1 MLGESR
7 SLEAQITAEP
17 IHRRTATEAV
27 VQQLQRLIAQ
37 NQMKVGDQLGSE
49 RDLAAALGVS
59 RSTLREALRVM
70 ESLDILDVRQGKGT
84 FVKQPQSRPF
94 TNLAELGGPERRRLL
109 IQVTE
114 ARRVIDVEAARLAAA
129 NRHLDLIADIRS
141 YFEATLVEPL
151 RTQRE
156 FTMDLAFEQRIALA
170 TGNPYLVEIQRTAH
184 KLYAEAWEQ
193 GGFIPRL
200 AAIRNEQ
207 HAQILAAI
215 EDGDPDAA
223 AQLMTLHFELGIMPD
238 TP

>member
-1 MLGESR
+1 VLGSSP
-7 SLEAQITAEP
+7 SLDAPLAAEP
-17 IHRRTATEAV
+17 ILRRTTTEAV
-27 VQQLQRLIAQ
+27 VQRLQQLIAQ
-37 NQMKVGDQLGSE
+37 HQMKAGDQLGSE

-70 ESLDILDVRQGKGT
+70 QSLDILDVRQGKGT

-109 IQVTE
+109 NQVTQ
-114 ARRVIDVEAARLAAA
+114 ARRMVDVEAARLAASA
-129 NRHLDLIADIRS
+129 QDHALIADIRE
-141 YFEATLVEPL
+141 YFEASQVEPL

-156 FTMDLAFEQRIALA
+156 FTMDLKFEQLIARA
-170 TGNPYLVEIQRTAH
+170 SGNPYLVEIQRTAH

-193 GGFIPRL
+193 GGFIPRP

-215 EDGDPDAA
+215 EEGDPDAA
-223 AQLMTLHFELGIMPD
+223 AALMTLHFELGIKPEL
-238 TP
+238 P